1 MIGPLHFSELLN
13 LSIFNGM
20 RFVNQLKL
28 YTHKI
33 MNAIMDLNLF
43 KDWRLNIFTDIL
55 IIH

>member
-1 MIGPLHFSELLN
+1 MS
-13 LSIFNGM
+13 
-20 RFVNQLKL
+20 FVNQLKL

-33 MNAIMDLNLF
+33 MKAIMDSNLY